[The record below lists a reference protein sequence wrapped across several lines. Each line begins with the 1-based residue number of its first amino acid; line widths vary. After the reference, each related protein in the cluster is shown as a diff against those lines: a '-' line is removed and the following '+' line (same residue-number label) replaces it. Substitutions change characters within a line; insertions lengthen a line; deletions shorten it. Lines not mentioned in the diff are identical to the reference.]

1 MAADIVHHRSCYQEY
16 LNPKKLKRFE
26 DLPEE
31 LTTGYTKAYALLFE
45 ELETSVLKGT
55 KVAFL
60 RDLRNRFT
68 YLLRQQGE
76 ENDVYRTEKVE
87 RYLHILA
94 NALLFFSL
102 KVSLTHV

>member
-60 RDLRNRFT
+60 PDLRNRFT